1 MASSEELKKELE
13 TIQKQLSDPE
23 FVLDYKRVADAS
35 KRYAEIE
42 RMLSDLSAGLGQ
54 VSSGKEQNEIIVEI
68 RAGTGGEE
76 AALFANTLFEMYK
89 KYAVLHGW
97 QVAVLD
103 YNRTTLGG
111 YKNII
116 FEISGKKVW
125 RKMEYESGVHRVQR
139 IPETEKSGRVHT
151 STATVAVLP
160 KAKETDI
167 EIKSEEIEMSFYRS
181 GGPGGQN
188 VNKVSTAVRI
198 LHKPSG
204 IVVSSQEERSQARN
218 KERALEI
225 LRTKLLDIKKR
236 QEEGVV
242 TEERRRQ
249 IGSAERAEK
258 IRTYN
263 FPQDRITDHRVKK
276 SWSNI
281 EKILNGDLEPI
292 IKELSKPQTP
302 MSNTQ

>member
-1 MASSEELKKELE
+1 MANTEELEKELE
-13 TIQKQLSDPE
+13 TMQKKLADPE
-23 FVLDYKRVADAS
+23 FVLDYKRVAEAS
-35 KRYAEIE
+35 KRKTEIE
-42 RMLSDLSAGLGQ
+42 KILAGGET
-54 VSSGKEQNEIIVEI
+54 VANGKGHNEVIVEI

-76 AALFANTLFEMYK
+76 AALFANMLFEMYK
-89 KYAVLHGW
+89 KYAALQEW

-111 YKNII
+111 YKTLV
-116 FEISGKKVW
+116 FEMSGKGVGQ
-125 RKMEYESGVHRVQR
+125 KMGFESGVHRVQR

-160 KAKETDI
+160 KAKEADI
-167 EIKSEEIEMSFYRS
+167 EIKPEEIEMSFYRS

-218 KERALEI
+218 KELAFEI
-225 LRTKLLDIKKR
+225 LRAKLLDIKKR
-236 QEEGVV
+236 REEGAV

-263 FPQDRITDHRVKK
+263 FPQDRITDHRLKK

-281 EKILNGDLEPI
+281 DKILNGELEPLVEML
-292 IKELSKPQTP
+292 IKDAG
-302 MSNTQ
+302 N

>member
-1 MASSEELKKELE
+1 LVSVNKSQEELKKELYE
-13 TIQKQLSDPE
+13 IEKQLADPE
-23 FVLDYKRVADAS
+23 FVLDYKRVAQAS

-42 RMLSDLSAGLGQ
+42 RMLTASTPNFLSPTNQ
-54 VSSGKEQNEIIVEI
+54 EQSQNEIIVEI

-76 AALFANTLFEMYK
+76 AALFASTLFEMYK
-89 KYAVLHGW
+89 KYAELQGW
-97 QVAVLD
+97 RLAVLD

-111 YKNII
+111 YKSIT
-116 FEISGKKVW
+116 FEISGKDAW
-125 RKMEYESGVHRVQR
+125 QKMEYESGVHRVQR
-139 IPETEKSGRVHT
+139 IPKTEKSGRIHT

-167 EIKSEEIEMSFYRS
+167 EIKPDEIEISFYRA

-204 IVVSSQEERSQARN
+204 LVVSSQEERSQARN

-225 LRTKLLDIKKR
+225 LRTKLLDIKRR
-236 QEEGVV
+236 QEKEAI

-263 FPQDRITDHRVKK
+263 FPQDRITDHRIKK
-276 SWSNI
+276 SWGNI
-281 EKILNGDLEPI
+281 EHILDGHLDLI
-292 IKELSKPQTP
+292 TKELAKL
-302 MSNTQ
+302 NH

>member
-1 MASSEELKKELE
+1 LVTIDKSQEELKKELLE
-13 TIQKQLSDPE
+13 IEKQLADPE
-23 FVLDYKRVADAS
+23 FVLDYKKVAEAS

-42 RMLSDLSAGLGQ
+42 RMLTASTSNFSTSLNQGES
-54 VSSGKEQNEIIVEI
+54 EIIVEI

-76 AALFANTLFEMYK
+76 AALFAGTLFEMYK
-89 KYAVLHGW
+89 KYAALQGW
-97 QVAVLD
+97 RFTVLD

-111 YKNII
+111 YKSII
-116 FEISGKKVW
+116 FEISGKDAW
-125 RKMEYESGVHRVQR
+125 QKMEYESGVHRVQR
-139 IPETEKSGRVHT
+139 IPKTEKSGRIHT

-167 EIKSEEIEMSFYRS
+167 EIKPEEIEISFYRA

-204 IVVSSQEERSQARN
+204 LVVSSQEERSQARN

-225 LRTKLLDIKKR
+225 LRTKLLDIKRR
-236 QEEGVV
+236 QEKEAI

-263 FPQDRITDHRVKK
+263 FPQDRITDHRIKK

-281 EKILNGDLEPI
+281 EHILDGHLDI
-292 IKELSKPQTP
+292 ITKELGKL
-302 MSNTQ
+302 NH